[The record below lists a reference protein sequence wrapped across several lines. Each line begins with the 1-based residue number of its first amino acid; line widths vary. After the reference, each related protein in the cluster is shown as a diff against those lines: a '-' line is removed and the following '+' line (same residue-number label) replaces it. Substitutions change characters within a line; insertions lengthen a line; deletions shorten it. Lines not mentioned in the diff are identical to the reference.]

1 MLRPMFFQHFSKY
14 ETFRMLDRCCK
25 DYGLLLVGSI
35 RLTPFLPFGLVTY
48 GISLTDISLKYVLLG
63 HITSVFGIFIMVV
76 MGSRQQKAEQLTI
89 TLYQQDNV
97 IYGVAIGLSVAVMVG
112 VAIYAWLVARQFH
125 ILQQAQMDALLD
137 HHETEGVPM
146 AEVTNAVTNEKEE
159 SGEDETNQKKYD
171 KYSTDG
177 LAKKK
182 KGAKEQNG
190 DAQPES
196 NTDGNQPNDGN
207 KNNTDNEERPAS
219 TSFLDRFRR
228 TTKGKPSLAASV
240 SDKEEVTV

>member
-1 MLRPMFFQHFSKY
+1 MK
-14 ETFRMLDRCCK
+14 K
-25 DYGLLLVGSI
+25 KKVG
-35 RLTPFLPFGLVTY
+35 
-48 GISLTDISLKYVLLG
+48 K
-63 HITSVFGIFIMVV
+63 M
-76 MGSRQQKAEQLTI
+76 RQTK
-89 TLYQQDNV
+89 
-97 IYGVAIGLSVAVMVG
+97 
-112 VAIYAWLVARQFH
+112 
-125 ILQQAQMDALLD
+125 
-137 HHETEGVPM
+137 
-146 AEVTNAVTNEKEE
+146 
-159 SGEDETNQKKYD
+159 KKYD